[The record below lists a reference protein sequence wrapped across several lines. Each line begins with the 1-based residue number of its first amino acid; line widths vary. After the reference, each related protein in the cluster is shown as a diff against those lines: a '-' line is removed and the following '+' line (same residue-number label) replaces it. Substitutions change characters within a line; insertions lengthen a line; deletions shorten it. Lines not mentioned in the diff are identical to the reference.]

1 MAVDDVR
8 FAEGAA
14 ITPRV
19 LYFVEPQ
26 PASPL
31 GVGAGRRAVQ
41 STRSSIEKAPWKNLS
56 GMAGVVE
63 TEFVRPVLLGESILP
78 YRALPPREAVLPQ
91 PIQRAS
97 HAA

>member
-8 FAEGAA
+8 FAEGAT

-19 LYFVEPQ
+19 LYFIEPQ

-41 STRSSIEKAPWKNLS
+41 STRTS
-56 GMAGVVE
+56 
-63 TEFVRPVLLGESILP
+63 TENGK
-78 YRALPPREAVLPQ
+78 
-91 PIQRAS
+91 
-97 HAA
+97 